1 MPATILTDADNGA
14 HVEAR
19 PTDEIVV
26 RLRENPTTGFRWQI
40 DRVDGPLSLA
50 EDSFELDTDP
60 GIGTGGVREFRFRA
74 NASGHGGLAFKHWQS
89 WEGNASVTARFTV
102 EISLADG

>member
-40 DRVDGPLSLA
+40 DQIVGPLLLA
-50 EDSFELDTDP
+50 GDSFELDSSP
-60 GIGTGGVREFRFRA
+60 RIGTGGVHEFRFQA
-74 NASGHGGLAFKHWQS
+74 NAAGSGSLAFKHWQS
-89 WEGNASVTARFTV
+89 WEGDSSVTNRFSV
-102 EISLADG
+102 DIKLSNG